1 MKRIVSLLA
10 LAVLVAGCASRK
22 PEDTAKQYCA
32 SLLTGDFSTFKAL
45 FEKERQSYIHEDTF
59 TKLRPTQCEVVS
71 VSEPYVAIRYR
82 LPLDE
87 EWPEETGILYI
98 LPNGRI
104 KYDPIFCMH
113 PALGVRGLLSQ
124 MENDDVR
131 YRQSAH
137 RTLTKWQIPL
147 FGFEPDAEPNAR
159 TNSITQFRNWVDE
172 NESTFDLGK
181 VKIPISPIDQ
191 ERMEKA
197 AHNK

>member
-1 MKRIVSLLA
+1 
-10 LAVLVAGCASRK
+10 
-22 PEDTAKQYCA
+22 
-32 SLLTGDFSTFKAL
+32 
-45 FEKERQSYIHEDTF
+45 
-59 TKLRPTQCEVVS
+59 
-71 VSEPYVAIRYR
+71 
-82 LPLDE
+82 
-87 EWPEETGILYI
+87 
-98 LPNGRI
+98 
-104 KYDPIFCMH
+104 
-113 PALGVRGLLSQ
+113 

-159 TNSITQFRNWVDE
+159 TNSITQFRNWIDE